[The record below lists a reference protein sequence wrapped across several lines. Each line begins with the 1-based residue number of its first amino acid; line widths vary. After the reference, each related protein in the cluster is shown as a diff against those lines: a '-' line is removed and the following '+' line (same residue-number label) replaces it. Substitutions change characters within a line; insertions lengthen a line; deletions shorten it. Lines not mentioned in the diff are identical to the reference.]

1 MISVDAITAC
11 PYDIVMATLLIRNL
25 DEIVAERLRVQ
36 ARLKGVSVEE
46 EARRV
51 LAEGTVVTRQEAL
64 ERMAAIRS
72 RQKPNKTRAVDLIRE
87 DRDR

>member
-1 MISVDAITAC
+1 
-11 PYDIVMATLLIRNL
+11 MATLLIRNL

-51 LAEGTVVTRQEAL
+51 LAEGTVITRRDAL

>member
-1 MISVDAITAC
+1 VIAVDAITT
-11 PYDIVMATLLIRNL
+11 PFYDDGMATLLIRNL

-51 LAEGTVVTRQEAL
+51 LAEGTVITRQEAL